1 MVVVVVVDGS
11 IVEVEVGMLHA
22 CAVVV
27 VVVVVVFGRFCCCCR
42 CWCANA
48 ARDAVAP
55 LHPFE
60 KPFLYR
66 WYCVVVR
73 LCHMKCTR
81 CVYIHTCLP
90 ACLPACWQHTYTH
103 SRCLCV
109 EINNAEPLN
118 QRVVFPSLQS
128 TRILSFIRS
137 SIFSS
142 LVLFDKSCFVRNEIL
157 RYAIRQSTFKW
168 LNSEIHSR
176 VRVYIPIWEK
186 KEKNRCDKCF

>member
-1 MVVVVVVDGS
+1 MCCSCSSGS
-11 IVEVEVGMLHA
+11 
-22 CAVVV
+22 CC
-27 VVVVVVFGRFCCCCR
+27 FRRFCCCC
-42 CWCANA
+42 CCQC
-48 ARDAVAP
+48 RDAVAP
-55 LHPFE
+55 LHPFP

-90 ACLPACWQHTYTH
+90 ACLLAGNIHKHTSIH
-103 SRCLCV
+103 SICLCV

-142 LVLFDKSCFVRNEIL
+142 LVLFDKSCFVRNDF
-157 RYAIRQSTFKW
+157 YVTFYTNPR
-168 LNSEIHSR
+168 LNG
-176 VRVYIPIWEK
+176 
-186 KEKNRCDKCF
+186 